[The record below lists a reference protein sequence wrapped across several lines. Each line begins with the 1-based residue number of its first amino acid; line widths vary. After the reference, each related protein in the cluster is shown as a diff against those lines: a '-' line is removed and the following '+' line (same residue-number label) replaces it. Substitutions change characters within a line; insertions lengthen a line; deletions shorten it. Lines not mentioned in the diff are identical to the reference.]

1 MHVNVILSVIT
12 NSPTKLRSFSIHT
25 GSAFGPSY
33 KRRLLS
39 DKYDVGML
47 YVENADKY
55 DVGMLYVENDGRWT
69 SRQSWVD
76 VY

>member
-47 YVENADKY
+47 YVEN
-55 DVGMLYVENDGRWT
+55 DGRWT

>member
-47 YVENADKY
+47 YVEN
-55 DVGMLYVENDGRWT
+55 DGQWT